1 MLILIVF
8 LLCAVGQNC
17 WRVIYAKRSICAL
30 KGSSVD
36 ISCTYT
42 YPHGHIPK
50 DTFWFTQ
57 GKSTKEPTDLKKD
70 PNYLNRL
77 EYHGNEDSDC
87 TLRIKDLKDSDSAEY
102 KFRLVTAEG
111 KYVSSPGVYLTVTYV
126 LLEMNPMSVSE
137 REMAK
142 LTCTANCRLGDN
154 TAFIWYKNRQAIP
167 NSHNY
172 CNSLHLCQV
181 SSEDAGSYSCAVEG
195 HDNLH
200 SPEVTLTVRY
210 KPKSISVSIG
220 PSGEI
225 VEGSSVIL
233 TCSSDANPPVQKY
246 TWYKRNINTSKESG
260 QIYRIINIRSEDS
273 GEYYCEAQN
282 EMGAKNSTVRL
293 IIVSGKKLWAPK
305 STDTRDTAEDGQ
317 GDSSHLYDNISG
329 MAMTPPAVQTVD
341 TDKDGQGG
349 SSHLYETI
357 LRTAP
362 TAAQN
367 ADTDEDVRIYANVH
381 LSHSR
386 NHEEPLYSTVQLPNP
401 EKQDKVQ
408 YVVLKFNRLGVAP
421 HPAAHAAEDPSA
433 TYSTVNKP
441 RT

>member
-1 MLILIVF
+1 MFWYLTDHRSPAV
-8 LLCAVGQNC
+8 CAVGQNC

-57 GKSTKEPTDLKKD
+57 GKSTKD
-70 PNYLNRL
+70 
-77 EYHGNEDSDC
+77 DC
-87 TLRIKDLKDSDSAEY
+87 TLRIKDLKESDSAEY

-172 CNSLHLCQV
+172 SNSLHLCQV

-195 HDNLH
+195 HENLH

-210 KPKSISVSIG
+210 KPKNISVSIG
-220 PSGEI
+220 PSGKI
-225 VEGSSVIL
+225 VEGSSVTL
-233 TCSSDANPPVQKY
+233 TCHSDANPPVQKY
-246 TWYKRNINTSKESG
+246 TWYKRNLNTSKESG

-282 EMGAKNSTVRL
+282 EMGAKNFTVRL
-293 IIVSGKKLWAPK
+293 IIVSGEKNSINIAVGITVVALVLILLFSFLWFRKRAPK

-317 GDSSHLYDNISG
+317 GVY
-329 MAMTPPAVQTVD
+329 
-341 TDKDGQGG
+341 
-349 SSHLYETI
+349 
-357 LRTAP
+357 
-362 TAAQN
+362 
-367 ADTDEDVRIYANVH
+367 
-381 LSHSR
+381 
-386 NHEEPLYSTVQLPNP
+386 
-401 EKQDKVQ
+401 
-408 YVVLKFNRLGVAP
+408 NRHVTSEL
-421 HPAAHAAEDPSA
+421 
-433 TYSTVNKP
+433 TCL
-441 RT
+441 

>member
-1 MLILIVF
+1 MEQQAFAGRVEYLGNNHNDCTLKITDLRENDTAEYCFGFKTNIHGWIYQKDVFISVTDLKVTTYVTKGSWVILNCSTTCTLSDNPNPDYIWYKNGKPQHECVSQNYSV
-8 LLCAVGQNC
+8 LSSDEDSYSCAVKGYEDHRSPAVCAVGQNC

-293 IIVSGKKLWAPK
+293 IIVSGKKL
-305 STDTRDTAEDGQ
+305 
-317 GDSSHLYDNISG
+317 
-329 MAMTPPAVQTVD
+329 
-341 TDKDGQGG
+341 
-349 SSHLYETI
+349 
-357 LRTAP
+357 
-362 TAAQN
+362 
-367 ADTDEDVRIYANVH
+367 
-381 LSHSR
+381 
-386 NHEEPLYSTVQLPNP
+386 
-401 EKQDKVQ
+401 
-408 YVVLKFNRLGVAP
+408 VL
-421 HPAAHAAEDPSA
+421 
-433 TYSTVNKP
+433 T
-441 RT
+441 

>member
-1 MLILIVF
+1 MCVEGIISRCF
-8 LLCAVGQNC
+8 L
-17 WRVIYAKRSICAL
+17 
-30 KGSSVD
+30 
-36 ISCTYT
+36 
-42 YPHGHIPK
+42 
-50 DTFWFTQ
+50 
-57 GKSTKEPTDLKKD
+57 
-70 PNYLNRL
+70 
-77 EYHGNEDSDC
+77 
-87 TLRIKDLKDSDSAEY
+87 
-102 KFRLVTAEG
+102 LVTAEG

-172 CNSLHLCQV
+172 SNSLHLCQV
-181 SSEDAGSYSCAVEG
+181 SSEDAGSYCCAVEG
-195 HDNLH
+195 HENLH

-210 KPKSISVSIG
+210 KPKNISVSVS

-233 TCSSDANPPVQKY
+233 TCHSDANPPKY

-293 IIVSGKKLWAPK
+293 IIESGFLWFRKRAPK

-317 GDSSHLYDNISG
+317 GDSSHL
-329 MAMTPPAVQTVD
+329 
-341 TDKDGQGG
+341 GG
-349 SSHLYETI
+349 EVKEGFLRLETI
-357 LRTAP
+357 
-362 TAAQN
+362 
-367 ADTDEDVRIYANVH
+367 
-381 LSHSR
+381 
-386 NHEEPLYSTVQLPNP
+386 
-401 EKQDKVQ
+401 
-408 YVVLKFNRLGVAP
+408 
-421 HPAAHAAEDPSA
+421 
-433 TYSTVNKP
+433 
-441 RT
+441 